1 MAELLLLLFALLA
14 LGSPSVSICFVL
26 VAIGASVWRQSNLRK
41 ELAQFREESSK
52 QNDALHRELIDLKRQ
67 LAASTRPTGERARDT
82 SAPAL
87 ETQTHVATV
96 PSRAEDPSST
106 AVKEPTR
113 VQTGAVPPQSKPIS
127 PTIAAHSTEPS
138 KDTTGTVAEMPAHQ
152 ISDAPTTQRPVSAAP
167 TPTFAPAQRASD
179 AEVEKKVAPIAP
191 ASPTVPPTP
200 AGIPF
205 VQKPATDSPLPVQP
219 EATPP
224 SPTHPARIRTPQ
236 SVPPPPTEATAPHE
250 DRPTLHQRLRDVSLL
265 EETLGTNWL
274 NKLGV
279 IMLVLGIALLGIYE
293 LGELGPLG
301 KVMLSCVVS
310 GVLLGGGIYLEKNE
324 HYRIL
329 GRTGV
334 GGGWALLF
342 FTAYAVNHV
351 HAMQIL
357 SSATADSILM
367 LAVAAGMTAHTL
379 RYNSQVVTGLAFLLG
394 YSTVALSHDNVYSLT
409 AGVILALGLVSIVIK
424 RGWFELEFFGIL
436 SSYLNHLYW
445 LYRLLGPDGAQ
456 GHAFPEYH
464 ASTTILF
471 FYWATFRI
479 SYVIR
484 KVGSPTSEHISTS
497 SALAN
502 TILLL
507 LAMKFQS
514 VRPELAYIALFVVG
528 AVEFVCGQLPIIK
541 KRREA
546 FVVLT
551 VLGTAL
557 MIAAAPFHYAG
568 NSVVILWMVAAE
580 SLLVAGCAVDEVV
593 FRRLGLLAGLLA
605 GVHLVGIEF
614 VRLVDL
620 RKASEALALSSGVV
634 FSLCAVVF
642 YLNALWISQKWADFF
657 DDVPGGL
664 LVTVHSYLGGFSAV
678 AAAWALCSADWT
690 AVAFS
695 AVMVAIA
702 ALTRRLPSKHLQV
715 QYGIVGLF
723 ALLRVF
729 RVNLHIGAPEHVHI
743 GSRLITLPLLAAV
756 FYVTAWLAQVRDE
769 ADQRTFRAFL
779 AVSGTGLVTAL
790 IYFEVPLL
798 WQPLAVIMFATLLAE
813 SSIRLRYRALG
824 WHVHGLTVLAAV
836 AGWNASQSDVSRL
849 YGIPLYA
856 MAALPVV
863 AGSYWLA
870 KRIRTVD
877 PDLAETGAIA
887 YSWLATALMT
897 WILHEA
903 LRGPWV
909 AVGWILF
916 AIALVIT
923 GRRIQFKHLGWQGT
937 AVAFAAFGITF
948 LNNFPA
954 QEQFVHGIS
963 LRLVTV
969 TLVAAGLYAISRKAS
984 APDSEHLILS
994 ALAHTSAA
1002 TGLLAYLAWY
1012 ETPNVWLAA
1021 VWACFALILA
1031 LVDRRFDLHD
1041 LGWQAHA
1048 LAALAVVRSM
1058 SVNLYAVD
1066 KWHGI
1071 SVRLLSFAFVAC
1083 VLYTLARTSRIPD
1096 EWRKQDFHHTYS
1108 WVASVIVS
1116 LVLWY
1121 ELQPISVALG
1131 WAIFGL
1137 VLFEYGL
1144 VRGINQLRYQAYV
1157 AFGSSFARIFF
1168 ANLTFDS
1175 TGLFWGPR
1183 TYTILPL
1190 ALIYFFTYAQIAAA
1204 DSATNADRRFRVDTL
1219 LACLGTTAIV
1229 ALLYFQLP
1237 MDWVVTSWA
1246 IVVFTLLGV
1255 AQFTGR
1261 RLFLIQGLL
1270 LSLAI
1275 LVRGIVHNLFGAS
1288 YFIAGDWTGRY
1299 FVLGTG
1305 IAILY
1310 ATLPFAFRLRQRGQ
1324 AARGSW
1330 RGVLLSAFRRPEQV
1344 LFFAA
1349 TILLTLMLTLQMRAG
1364 MVTVAWGVE
1373 GVLIILLALI
1383 AGERS
1388 FRLTGLC
1395 LLLACV
1401 AKIAARDAWGLA
1413 PRDRYITFII
1423 LGMALLL
1430 VSFLYTK
1437 YRDAIRQLL

>member
-14 LGSPSVSICFVL
+14 LGSPTVSICFLL

-52 QNDALHRELIDLKRQ
+52 QNDGLHRELIDLKRQ
-67 LAASTRPTGERARDT
+67 MAASTRAAEEDARDAST
-82 SAPAL
+82 P
-87 ETQTHVATV
+87 EIRTQVAKV
-96 PSRAEDPSST
+96 PSHAEEPSSI
-106 AVKEPTR
+106 ALKEPTHVPAR
-113 VQTGAVPPQSKPIS
+113 GVPPQPEPMSS
-127 PTIAAHSTEPS
+127 TIAARTTEAS
-138 KDTTGTVAEMPAHQ
+138 KGDREAGTKGPADLV
-152 ISDAPTTQRPVSAAP
+152 SPTAAP
-167 TPTFAPAQRASD
+167 QHRISA
-179 AEVEKKVAPIAP
+179 
-191 ASPTVPPTP
+191 PPTSRF
-200 AGIPF
+200 A
-205 VQKPATDSPLPVQP
+205 PVQP
-219 EATPP
+219 ASEVEIEKKA
-224 SPTHPARIRTPQ
+224 A
-236 SVPPPPTEATAPHE
+236 SVPPPGPKLPAADSSGPIRPEAPTPPVHPTRIPSPPPVGPPLTDTKTRREV
-250 DRPTLHQRLRDVSLL
+250 RPSLHQRLRNVSLL

-274 NKLGV
+274 NKLGI
-279 IMLVLGIALLGIYE
+279 IMVVLGIALFGIYE

-301 KVMLSCVVS
+301 KVILSCVAS
-310 GVLLGGGIYLEKNE
+310 GVLLGGGIYLDKKE
-324 HYRIL
+324 HYGIL
-329 GRTGV
+329 GRTGI

-351 HAMQIL
+351 HGMQVL
-357 SSATADSILM
+357 SSVTADSVLM
-367 LAVAAGMTAHTL
+367 LAVAAAMTAHTF

-424 RGWFELEFFGIL
+424 KSWFELEFFGIL

-464 ASTTILF
+464 ASTALLF
-471 FYWATFRI
+471 FYWATFRV

-484 KVGSPTSEHISTS
+484 KVSSPTSEHLSTA

-507 LAMKFQS
+507 FVMKFQS
-514 VRPELAYIALFVVG
+514 VRPELAYVALFVVG
-528 AVEFVCGQLPIIK
+528 AVEFICGQLPIVK

-551 VLGTAL
+551 ILGTAL

-580 SLLVAGCAVDEVV
+580 SLLIAGCAVDEVV

-605 GVHLVGIEF
+605 GSHLVGIEF
-614 VRLVDL
+614 VRLFDWRV
-620 RKASEALALSSGVV
+620 RGGSEAAVLNPGVV

-642 YLNALWISQKWADFF
+642 YLNALWIRQRWAHFF
-657 DDVPGGL
+657 SNAPDEKLSVI
-664 LVTVHSYLGGFSAV
+664 HSYLGGFSAT

-702 ALTRRLPSKHLQV
+702 VLNRRLTSKHLQV
-715 QYGIVGLF
+715 QYGIVGLL
-723 ALLRVF
+723 ALFRVF
-729 RVNLHIGAPEHVHI
+729 SVNLHIGAPERAHI
-743 GSRLITLPLLAAV
+743 GLRLITLPLLAAL
-756 FYVTAWLAQVRDE
+756 FYITAWLAHVREESD
-769 ADQRTFRAFL
+769 RRAFRFL
-779 AVSGTGLVTAL
+779 FAVAGTGLVTAL
-790 IYFEVPLL
+790 IYFEVPPL
-798 WQPLAVIMFATLLAE
+798 WQPLGLIVFAALLAE

-824 WHVHGLTVLAAV
+824 WHVDGLAVLAA
-836 AGWNASQSDVSRL
+836 AASWNASQSDVSRWH
-849 YGIPLYA
+849 GIPLYTV
-856 MAALPVV
+856 AALPVA
-863 AGSYWLA
+863 AGCYGLA
-870 KRIRTVD
+870 RRIRTLD
-877 PDLAETGAIA
+877 ADLVEPRAIA
-887 YSWLATALMT
+887 YSWLATGLGT
-897 WILHEA
+897 WILYEA
-903 LRGPWV
+903 LPAPWV
-909 AVGWILF
+909 AVGWIAF
-916 AIALVIT
+916 ATVLVFT
-923 GRRIQFKHLGWQGT
+923 GRGVRFKHLGWQGT

-948 LNNFPA
+948 LNNFPS
-954 QEQFVHGIS
+954 QEELAHGIS

-969 TLVAAGLYAISRKAS
+969 TLVTAGLYAISRKAS
-984 APDSEHLILS
+984 APESEHQMQS
-994 ALAHTSAA
+994 ALVHTSAA

-1012 ETPNVWLAA
+1012 ETPNAWLAA
-1021 VWACFALILA
+1021 TWACFALILA
-1031 LVDRRFDLHD
+1031 LVDRRFDLRD

-1048 LAALAVVRSM
+1048 LATLAVVRSM
-1058 SVNLYAVD
+1058 SVNLYVVD
-1066 KWHGI
+1066 TWHSL
-1071 SVRLLSFAFVAC
+1071 SVRLLSLTFVAC
-1083 VLYTLARTSRIPD
+1083 ILYVLSRVSRMREP
-1096 EWRKQDFHHTYS
+1096 WRKQDFHHVYS

-1116 LVLWY
+1116 LLLWY

-1144 VRGINQLRYQAYV
+1144 VRGIRQLRYQAYV
-1157 AFGSSFARIFF
+1157 AFGSSFVRIFV

-1175 TGLFWGPR
+1175 ASLFWGPR

-1190 ALIYFFTYAQIAAA
+1190 ALIYFFAYAQITAT
-1204 DSATNADRRFRVDTL
+1204 DSLTEADRRFRVDAL
-1219 LACLGTTAIV
+1219 LAYLGSAAIV

-1246 IVVFTLLGV
+1246 VVVFVLLGV
-1255 AQFTGR
+1255 AQLTGR

-1270 LSLAI
+1270 LSVGI
-1275 LVRGIVHNLFGAS
+1275 LVRGIVHNLFDAS

-1299 FVLGTG
+1299 VVLGSG

-1310 ATLPFAFRLRQRGQ
+1310 ATLPFAFHLRQRGET
-1324 AARGSW
+1324 AESSLRALS
-1330 RGVLLSAFRRPEQV
+1330 LSASRRPEQV
-1344 LFFAA
+1344 IFFVA
-1349 TILLTLMLTLQMRAG
+1349 TILLTLMLALQMRAG

-1373 GVLIILLALI
+1373 GVVIILLALT

-1388 FRLTGLC
+1388 FRLTGLF

-1401 AKIAARDAWGLA
+1401 AKIVARDAWGLA

>member
-14 LGSPSVSICFVL
+14 LGSPPVSICFVL

-41 ELAQFREESSK
+41 DLGQFREESSK
-52 QNDALHRELIDLKRQ
+52 QSDALHRELIDLKRQ
-67 LAASTRPTGERARDT
+67 LAALTRPTEERARDA

-87 ETQTHVATV
+87 ETLTHVATV
-96 PSRAEDPSST
+96 PSRGDDPSFA
-106 AVKEPTR
+106 AVKEPTQ
-113 VQTGAVPPQSKPIS
+113 VQTRVPPQSKPIF
-127 PTIAAHSTEPS
+127 PTIAARSIETS
-138 KDTTGTVAEMPAHQ
+138 KDDTGTVAEMPAHPV
-152 ISDAPTTQRPVSAAP
+152 STTPTTQHPVSAA
-167 TPTFAPAQRASD
+167 TPTFAPAQRASET
-179 AEVEKKVAPIAP
+179 EVEKKVATIAP
-191 ASPTVPPTP
+191 ASPKVPTTPT
-200 AGIPF
+200 GTPF
-205 VQKPATDSPLPVQP
+205 AQKPATDRPGTGQT
-219 EATPP
+219 EAPP
-224 SPTHPARIRTPQ
+224 PAPDHPARIPTPQ
-236 SVPPPPTEATAPHE
+236 SVPPPPIETTETYE
-250 DRPTLHQRLRDVSLL
+250 DRPTLQQRLRNVSLL

-274 NKLGV
+274 NKLGI

-293 LGELGPLG
+293 LGEFGPLG
-301 KVMLSCVVS
+301 KIMLSCVVS
-310 GVLLGGGIYLEKNE
+310 GVLLGGGIYLEKKE

-329 GRTGV
+329 GRTGI

-424 RGWFELEFFGIL
+424 RSWFELEFFGIL

-464 ASTTILF
+464 ASTAILF

-484 KVGSPTSEHISTS
+484 KVSSPTSEHVSTS

-528 AVEFVCGQLPIIK
+528 AVEFACGQLPIIK

-580 SLLVAGCAVDEVV
+580 SLLIAGCAVDEVV

-605 GVHLVGIEF
+605 GAHLVGIEF
-614 VRLVDL
+614 MRLVDL
-620 RKASEALALSSGVV
+620 RSASEALVLNSGVV

-642 YLNALWISQKWADFF
+642 YFNALWIRLKWASFF
-657 DDVPGGL
+657 DDAPDEL
-664 LVTVHSYLGGFSAV
+664 LITVHSYLGGFSAV
-678 AAAWALCSADWT
+678 AAAWALSSADWT

-702 ALTRRLPSKHLQV
+702 LLTRRLPSKHLQV
-715 QYGIVGLF
+715 QYGIVGLLTLF
-723 ALLRVF
+723 RVF
-729 RVNLHIGAPEHVHI
+729 WVNLHVGAPERVHI
-743 GSRLITLPLLAAV
+743 ALRLITLPLVAAV
-756 FYVTAWLAQVRDE
+756 FYITAWLAQVREE
-769 ADQRTFRAFL
+769 ADQRAFRSFL

-798 WQPLAVIMFATLLAE
+798 WQPLAVILFATLLAE

-836 AGWNASQSDVSRL
+836 AGWNASQSDVSRWH
-849 YGIPLYA
+849 GIPRYA
-856 MAALPVV
+856 LAALPVV
-863 AGSYWLA
+863 AGGYWLA
-870 KRIRTVD
+870 KRIGTVD
-877 PDLAETGAIA
+877 PDLAEPGAIA

-897 WILHEA
+897 WILYEA
-903 LRGPWV
+903 LPAPWV

-923 GRRIQFKHLGWQGT
+923 GRGIRFKHLGWQGT

-954 QEQFVHGIS
+954 QGEFVYGIS

-984 APDSEHLILS
+984 APDSEHLIVS

-1012 ETPNVWLAA
+1012 ESPNVWLAA

-1058 SVNLYAVD
+1058 SVNLYVVD

-1071 SVRLLSFAFVAC
+1071 SVRLLSLAFVAC
-1083 VLYTLARTSRIPD
+1083 VLYALSRISRIPD

-1116 LVLWY
+1116 LLLWY

-1144 VRGINQLRYQAYV
+1144 IRGINQLRYQAYV
-1157 AFGSSFARIFF
+1157 AFGSSFVRIFF
-1168 ANLTFDS
+1168 ANLTLDS
-1175 TGLFWGPR
+1175 ASLFWGPR
-1183 TYTILPL
+1183 VYTILPL
-1190 ALIYFFTYAQIAAA
+1190 ALIYFFAYAQIAAT
-1204 DSATNADRRFRVDTL
+1204 DSSTKSDRRFRVDTL
-1219 LACLGTTAIV
+1219 LACLGTAAIV

-1246 IVVFTLLGV
+1246 IVVFILLGV

-1299 FVLGTG
+1299 FVLGSG

-1310 ATLPFAFRLRQRGQ
+1310 ASLPFAFRLRQRGE
-1324 AARGSW
+1324 ADGWSW
-1330 RGVLLSAFRRPEQV
+1330 PGVLLNAFRRPEQV

-1349 TILLTLMLTLQMRAG
+1349 TILLTLMLALQMRAG

-1373 GVLIILLALI
+1373 GVLIILLALT

-1388 FRLTGLC
+1388 FRLTGLF

-1401 AKIAARDAWGLA
+1401 AKIVARDAWGLA